1 MIFRLRG
8 EHWVDDSEGMTCEW
22 RAINRDKCVFE
33 SWRKILRNY
42 LRNWEKIVMVGLER
56 NWCKSNITITTL
68 LSQDNNGNA
77 LLKEMC
83 TINPSKAIELSVPNT
98 FDNRIQDKS
107 KNRTG

>member
-1 MIFRLRG
+1 
-8 EHWVDDSEGMTCEW
+8 
-22 RAINRDKCVFE
+22 
-33 SWRKILRNY
+33 
-42 LRNWEKIVMVGLER
+42 MVELER

-98 FDNRIQDKS
+98 FDNRIQDKL